1 MDPGEKTRRKDSAIQ
16 RFNNRGQEYSP
27 VARQNDVSK
36 LPHYYSAF
44 MHRCKKTS
52 RFFLKFLI
60 ILLLMSPH
68 GHVNSQIKRESA
80 TVLLEESKLVSDPEF
95 TTSILSPEHFESK
108 SPSRV
113 QANYHLRLQFLFLL
127 IPVRLKDSSIIIG
140 QSLKLSE
147 KATAIYEH
155 QEQRNIPHPGPW

>member
-1 MDPGEKTRRKDSAIQ
+1 
-16 RFNNRGQEYSP
+16 
-27 VARQNDVSK
+27 
-36 LPHYYSAF
+36 
-44 MHRCKKTS
+44 
-52 RFFLKFLI
+52 
-60 ILLLMSPH
+60 MSPH

-127 IPVRLKDSSIIIG
+127 IPVRLKDSNIIIG

-147 KATAIYEH
+147 KATSIYEH
-155 QEQRNIPHPGPW
+155 QEQRNIPHPDP